1 VALDSIVRDPTT
13 GIGAAVDA
21 SGQVSVAL
29 PQNPFGAG
37 FVKPCGVGGQP
48 MLMTTSGHVEVSQ
61 DQMVFYDQV
70 DGVVLNSNLWNS
82 SATTMTITQAAGL
95 IGLNAGLSTT
105 TGANARIE
113 SIKAV
118 PLYGTMPVVV
128 NFGASVNTAPEAN
141 ATIEMGIGTC
151 TGTSAPTDGIFFRW
165 TSAATFVGV
174 INFGGAEATTAPM
187 TAPSIND
194 FHTFRIIIDNEL
206 VYFAIVDTSSL
217 TILSRPL
224 ANPFPVSNARQ
235 PVFAR
240 VYNGGS
246 APSTAPRLQ
255 IGNVMALQAVMNMNR
270 DWPTTMS
277 SLGRGCY
284 QSPVTTFAQTQNF
297 TNSTAP
303 TNATLANTTAGYTTL
318 GGKFSF
324 AAPAGAATDFALFG
338 FQVPAGFQLFVTRVD
353 INTINTGAAVATTAT
368 ILDWGIGLNSSSVSL
383 ATTDGPGT
391 WAPRRRSMGLQGWI
405 VGAAIGVAAPELT
418 NTYDPPLVVDSGRYF
433 HVIVCVPV
441 GTATASQVV
450 RGSASIHGYFE

>member
-1 VALDSIVRDPTT
+1 
-13 GIGAAVDA
+13 
-21 SGQVSVAL
+21 
-29 PQNPFGAG
+29 
-37 FVKPCGVGGQP
+37 
-48 MLMTTSGHVEVSQ
+48 
-61 DQMVFYDQV
+61 
-70 DGVVLNSNLWNS
+70 
-82 SATTMTITQAAGL
+82 
-95 IGLNAGLSTT
+95 
-105 TGANARIE
+105 
-113 SIKAV
+113 
-118 PLYGTMPVVV
+118 
-128 NFGASVNTAPEAN
+128 
-141 ATIEMGIGTC
+141 
-151 TGTSAPTDGIFFRW
+151 
-165 TSAATFVGV
+165 
-174 INFGGAEATTAPM
+174 
-187 TAPSIND
+187 
-194 FHTFRIIIDNEL
+194 
-206 VYFAIVDTSSL
+206 
-217 TILSRPL
+217 
-224 ANPFPVSNARQ
+224 
-235 PVFAR
+235 
-240 VYNGGS
+240 
-246 APSTAPRLQ
+246 
-255 IGNVMALQAVMNMNR
+255 MALQAVMNMNR